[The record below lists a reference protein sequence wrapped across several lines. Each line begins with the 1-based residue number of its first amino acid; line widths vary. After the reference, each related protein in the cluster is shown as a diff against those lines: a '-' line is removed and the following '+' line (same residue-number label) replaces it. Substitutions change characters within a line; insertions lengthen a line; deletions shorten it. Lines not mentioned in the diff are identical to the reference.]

1 MAYSILAFD
10 GGGIRGALSLKILE
24 LIEAKTPFLDRVDL
38 FAGTST
44 GSFIAL
50 GLSMGL
56 KPEDLLPLYTTEGGS
71 VFVKSPHAIERVLG
85 FEPKYTNGPLKKAL
99 EKAFKTKISASKP
112 LSALPKKVAIP
123 TFELKS
129 PEKEQEQ
136 GRWEPQVLNNL
147 KGSISAH
154 VSIIDAAMKSSAA
167 PTYFPSYKGCVDGGV
182 CANNPSMAA
191 ACFAAGS
198 GIALEDMHMLSI
210 GTGYIPHDIKG
221 NESWGRVKWVENLFG
236 PMAASSHPILT
247 LFSDAEEEMTTLN
260 CQHLLSRRF
269 CRLNAVLERPIAL
282 DDWKSSAELIQ
293 AAEHFMSLKKNRQVV
308 ERWIENAIF

>member
-1 MAYSILAFD
+1 MSYRILAFD

-24 LIEAKTPFLDRVDL
+24 LIDAKTPFLDKIDL

-50 GLSMGL
+50 GLAMGL
-56 KPEDLLPLYTTEGGS
+56 KPGDLLPLYTTEGQN
-71 VFVKSPHAIERVLG
+71 VFVKSSHPIERVLG
-85 FEPKYTNGPLKKAL
+85 FEAKYTNEPLKKAL
-99 EKAFKTKISASKP
+99 EKAYKPKITSSKP
-112 LSALPKKVAIP
+112 LSDLPKKVAIP

-129 PEKEQEQ
+129 PEKEGEH

-147 KGSISAH
+147 KGSTTAH

-167 PTYFPSYKGCVDGGV
+167 PTYFPSYKGCVDGGIS
-182 CANNPSMAA
+182 ANNPSIAA
-191 ACFAAGS
+191 LSFAVGS
-198 GIALEDMHMLSI
+198 GIPLEEVHLLSI

-221 NESWGRVKWVENLFG
+221 NESWGKVKWVENLFG

-260 CQHLLSRRF
+260 CSHILGKRF
-269 CRLNAVLERPIAL
+269 CRLNPALNKPIAL
-282 DDWKSSAELIQ
+282 DDWKSSGELVEV
-293 AAEHFMSLKKNRQVV
+293 AEHFMAGTQNKANIEKWIKKV
-308 ERWIENAIF
+308 IS